1 MLVQDS
7 NLVTQSWITD
17 WAIIVISSL
26 VGAGAIVEALALGQS
41 IRIIVFLALVAAGI
55 LVQARLLPQGKE
67 K

>member
-1 MLVQDS
+1 VIGAVIATLIM
-7 NLVTQSWITD
+7 D

-26 VGAGAIVEALALGQS
+26 VGAGAIVGALALGQS

-55 LVQARLLPQGKE
+55 LVQARLLPQSKE